1 MLGKFPSWIR
11 HMPPQEPSSP
21 LPRGSQSTVYVVDDD
36 ERIRRLIGRLLD
48 DVGIAHEA
56 FPDAES
62 FLEEF
67 VPGSPGCLLLDVRMP
82 GMGGRVLQDTLIER
96 KINLPIL
103 FMTGYGEV
111 SVAVEA
117 LHHGAVDF
125 LEKPLSP
132 QRLLDRVQVALKAD
146 ASRRVSQARREKREM
161 VLARLTPRE
170 LQVVDLLLAGHSNK
184 QIAYKLSV
192 SSQAIDARRL
202 NAMKKLGV
210 DSVAELV
217 ALVLRSRAEDN

>member
-1 MLGKFPSWIR
+1 
-11 HMPPQEPSSP
+11 MPPQESA
-21 LPRGSQSTVYVVDDD
+21 LPTPAGSQSTVYVVDDD

-48 DVGIAHEA
+48 DVGIAHQA

-96 KINLPIL
+96 NITLPIL

-132 QRLLDRVQVALKAD
+132 QQLIDRVQVALNED
-146 ASRRVSQARREKREM
+146 NERRSRESVREEHASTMSQLTEREM
-161 VLARLTPRE
+161 E
-170 LQVVDLLLAGHSNK
+170 VVEMLLEGKTNK

-210 DSVAELV
+210 ASVAELV
-217 ALVLRSRAEDN
+217 ALVLRIRNS

>member
-1 MLGKFPSWIR
+1 
-11 HMPPQEPSSP
+11 
-21 LPRGSQSTVYVVDDD
+21 VYVVDDD

-48 DVGIAHEA
+48 DVGIAHQA

-117 LHHGAVDF
+117 LHQGAVDF

-132 QRLLDRVQVALKAD
+132 QQLIDRVQVALNED
-146 ASRRVSQARREKREM
+146 HERRSRDSVREEHASTMSQLTEREM
-161 VLARLTPRE
+161 E
-170 LQVVDLLLAGHSNK
+170 VVEMLLEGKTNK

-210 DSVAELV
+210 ASVAELV
-217 ALVLRSRAEDN
+217 ALVLRIRNS

>member
-1 MLGKFPSWIR
+1 MN
-11 HMPPQEPSSP
+11 EPTDVP
-21 LPRGSQSTVYVVDDD
+21 TVFIVDDD
-36 ERIRRLIGRLLD
+36 DRIRRLIERLLD
-48 DVGIAHEA
+48 EVGIAHAGFEN
-56 FPDAES
+56 AEH

-67 VPGSPGCLLLDVRMP
+67 VPDSPGCLLLDVRMP
-82 GMGGRVLQDTLIER
+82 GMGGRVLQDELAARGIE
-96 KINLPIL
+96 IPIL
-103 FMTGYGEV
+103 FMTGFGEV
-111 SVAVEA
+111 SMAVEA
-117 LHHGAVDF
+117 LQKGAMDF

-217 ALVLRSRAEDN
+217 ALVLRSRTEDD

>member
-1 MLGKFPSWIR
+1 
-11 HMPPQEPSSP
+11 
-21 LPRGSQSTVYVVDDD
+21 T
-36 ERIRRLIGRLLD
+36 
-48 DVGIAHEA
+48 
-56 FPDAES
+56 
-62 FLEEF
+62 
-67 VPGSPGCLLLDVRMP
+67 
-82 GMGGRVLQDTLIER
+82 
-96 KINLPIL
+96 LPIL

-132 QRLLDRVQVALKAD
+132 QQLIDRVQVALKED
-146 ASRRVSQARREKREM
+146 DERRSRESVRDEHASIMSQ
-161 VLARLTPRE
+161 LTERE
-170 LQVVDLLLAGHSNK
+170 LEVVEMLLKGKTNK

-210 DSVAELV
+210 SSVAELV
-217 ALVLRSRAEDN
+217 ALVLRIRNS

>member
-1 MLGKFPSWIR
+1 
-11 HMPPQEPSSP
+11 MPPQDPAS
-21 LPRGSQSTVYVVDDD
+21 LPPTGTQSTVYVVDDD

-48 DVGIAHEA
+48 DVGIAHQA

-96 KINLPIL
+96 NINLPIL

-132 QRLLDRVQVALKAD
+132 QQLIDRVQVALNED
-146 ASRRVSQARREKREM
+146 HERRSRDSVREEHASTMSQLTEREM
-161 VLARLTPRE
+161 E
-170 LQVVDLLLAGHSNK
+170 VVEMLLEGKTNK

-210 DSVAELV
+210 ASVAELV
-217 ALVLRSRAEDN
+217 ALVLRIRNS